1 MLVNNAGYGQ
11 IAPFEQMST
20 VDFQA
25 LVDTCFYGVVYT
37 TRAAVPVMRK
47 QKSGHIFQVSSV
59 GGRIAVPGNTP
70 YHAAKWAVGG
80 FSDSLA
86 MEVAPFGVKICTLEP
101 GGIRT
106 NWARRAGENMPDL
119 LPEYEA
125 SVGAMHKILRGLEGR
140 AEGDPRKI
148 ADVILQ
154 LANSDEV
161 PVRLILGVDA
171 EKRVKQKQ
179 KSRAQWKLKNAD
191 ISLSQRCVKMG
202 PSTADCIWQRAEPIP
217 ELLNPGRST
226 IMKYRLLGKSGL
238 RVSEASLGTMTFGD
252 EWGWGSPKAEAQKVY
267 ETYREAGGNFIDTAN
282 FYTTGT
288 SEKFLGEF
296 MQGHRESV
304 VLATKYSNAAPGN
317 DPNAAGNHRKNM
329 MQAVEAS
336 LKRLQTDYIDLYWV
350 HIWDGITPVEEVMRG
365 LDDLVRQEQCG
376 VLYVGISDAPHGG
389 SPRQILWRSFEA
401 GHTVY
406 RVADRVQPD

>member
-1 MLVNNAGYGQ
+1 VAQYGERVKPVKLEVRDEAAAKAAVQLAVDSFGRLDVLVNNAGYGQ

-25 LVDTCFYGVVYT
+25 VVDTCFYGVVYT

-119 LPEYEA
+119 LPDYEA

-154 LANSDEV
+154 LSNSDEV

-171 EKRVKQKQ
+171 EKRVQQAEAARAMEAEKWRHLTVSTVFEDGRFD
-179 KSRAQWKLKNAD
+179 SRLYMA
-191 ISLSQRCVKMG
+191 
-202 PSTADCIWQRAEPIP
+202 
-217 ELLNPGRST
+217 
-226 IMKYRLLGKSGL
+226 KSGTN
-238 RVSEASLGTMTFGD
+238 S
-252 EWGWGSPKAEAQKVY
+252 
-267 ETYREAGGNFIDTAN
+267 
-282 FYTTGT
+282 
-288 SEKFLGEF
+288 
-296 MQGHRESV
+296 
-304 VLATKYSNAAPGN
+304 
-317 DPNAAGNHRKNM
+317 
-329 MQAVEAS
+329 
-336 LKRLQTDYIDLYWV
+336 
-350 HIWDGITPVEEVMRG
+350 
-365 LDDLVRQEQCG
+365 
-376 VLYVGISDAPHGG
+376 
-389 SPRQILWRSFEA
+389 
-401 GHTVY
+401 
-406 RVADRVQPD
+406 